1 MNGVF
6 PLTIR
11 HLQIFIAVADTGTM
25 SLAAKQLYISQPTVS
40 QVISEMESSYGVRLF
55 ERLSRRLYIT
65 DTGKQLLKYARHIV
79 ASFEEMERGL
89 HDASEH
95 PILRIG
101 ATITVGSCILTGI
114 IRRFETKSPQIQV
127 QAYVDNTRSIVKM
140 ILESEL
146 DLALVEGVVS
156 EEDIVVQAMID
167 DELVLVCG
175 MQHPFA
181 KKQGCIAE
189 ELQGQAFILRE
200 EGSGTRARFEGY
212 LNAHGVEIFPKW
224 VCHSSDS
231 ILKAVEGGQGLSV
244 LSKLLAEPSI
254 RSGKLH
260 QISLSDARLT
270 RFFSLIYHKN
280 KFLSEPLLQLIKEIP
295 QTAHTGS

>member
-1 MNGVF
+1 M
-6 PLTIR
+6 TIR

-65 DTGKQLLKYARHIV
+65 DAGKQLLKYARHIV

-114 IRRFETKSPQIQV
+114 IRRFETKCPQIQV
-127 QAYVDNTRSIVKM
+127 QAYVDNTRSIEKM

-146 DLALVEGVVS
+146 DLALVEGLVS
-156 EEDIVVQAMID
+156 EEDIVAQPMID

-181 KKQGCIAE
+181 QKQGCIAE
-189 ELQGQAFILRE
+189 ELRGQAFILRE

-254 RSGKLH
+254 GAGKLH

>member
-1 MNGVF
+1 M
-6 PLTIR
+6 TIR

-40 QVISEMESSYGVRLF
+40 QVISEMEERYGVRLF

-79 ASFEEMERGL
+79 ASFDEMEHGL

-95 PILRIG
+95 PVLRVG
-101 ATITVGSCILTGI
+101 ATITVGSCILTDI
-114 IRRFETKSPQIQV
+114 INRFEASCPHTRV
-127 QAYVDNTRSIVKM
+127 QAYVDNTRSIERR
-140 ILESEL
+140 ILESDL

-156 EEDIVVQAMID
+156 EEDIVVQPMID

-175 MQHPFA
+175 KQHPFA
-181 KKQGCIAE
+181 QKQSCTAS
-189 ELQGQAFILRE
+189 ELEKQAFILRE

-212 LNAHGVEIFPKW
+212 LKAHNVEIFPKW

-244 LSKLLAEPSI
+244 LSKLLVESCVQA
-254 RSGKLH
+254 GTLH
-260 QISLSDARLT
+260 PISLSDARLT
-270 RFFSLIYHKN
+270 RSFSVIYHKN
-280 KFLSEPLLQLIKEIP
+280 KFLSEPFLQFIREIP
-295 QTAHTGS
+295 HTGS

>member
-1 MNGVF
+1 M
-6 PLTIR
+6 TIR

-114 IRRFETKSPQIQV
+114 IRRFETKCPQIQV
-127 QAYVDNTRSIVKM
+127 QAYVDNTRSIEKM

-156 EEDIVVQAMID
+156 EEDIVVQPMID

-181 KKQGCIAE
+181 QKQSCIAE
-189 ELQGQAFILRE
+189 ELRKQAFILRE

-231 ILKAVEGGQGLSV
+231 ILKAVECGQGLSV
-244 LSKLLAEPSI
+244 LSKLLVEPSV
-254 RSGKLH
+254 RAGNLH

-270 RFFSLIYHKN
+270 RSFSLIYHKN

>member
-1 MNGVF
+1 M
-6 PLTIR
+6 TIR

-65 DTGKQLLKYARHIV
+65 DAGKQLLKYARHIV

-114 IRRFETKSPQIQV
+114 IRRFETKCPQIQV
-127 QAYVDNTRSIVKM
+127 QAYVDNTRSIEKM

-156 EEDIVVQAMID
+156 EEDIVAQPMID

-181 KKQGCIAE
+181 QKQSCFAE
-189 ELQGQAFILRE
+189 ELRGQAFILRE

-254 RSGKLH
+254 QAGKMH
-260 QISLSDARLT
+260 QIHLSDARLT
-270 RFFSLIYHKN
+270 RSFSLIYHKN